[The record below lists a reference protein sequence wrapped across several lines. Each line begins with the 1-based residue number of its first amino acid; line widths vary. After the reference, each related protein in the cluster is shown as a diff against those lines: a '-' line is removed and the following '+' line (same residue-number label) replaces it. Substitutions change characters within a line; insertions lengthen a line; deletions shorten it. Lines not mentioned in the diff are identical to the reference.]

1 MKRGRRFA
9 MGMVLLAVGM
19 RAAEVYTLGPNDQVV
34 IRALDIEEFPRDPIR
49 IDGRGEIRLP
59 LLGRIR
65 AGGKTVDQLEAEIA
79 LALRAY
85 LFDPQVTVSVS
96 EFRSRPVS
104 IFGAVG
110 RPGVLQLRGPKTL
123 WEVLSDAGG
132 LKADAGNTIRI
143 TRRLEYGAI
152 PLSGAHVDETGKYS
166 VADVDVQSVMDMTN
180 PDENIQLLDNDVV
193 SVSRADIV
201 YVVGHV
207 HRAGGFVTNG
217 TISLLE
223 ALALAGGFQPHA
235 APSKARVLRVQDGG
249 GSRRQIPV
257 DLKRALRG
265 ESEDIRLQPQDILF
279 VPNDAWKDFGI
290 RLATTAAAAATG
302 AGIYRGLR
310 VY

>member
-1 MKRGRRFA
+1 MKRAGRFV
-9 MGMVLLAVGM
+9 MGMALLAAGM
-19 RAAEVYTLGPNDQVV
+19 RAAEVYTLGPDDQVV

-49 IDGRGEIRLP
+49 IDGRGEISLP

-104 IFGAVG
+104 VFGAVG

-143 TRRLEYGAI
+143 ARRLEYGAI
-152 PLSGAHVDETGKYS
+152 PLPGAHVDETGKYS
-166 VADVDVQSVMDMTN
+166 VAEVDVRSVMDMTN
-180 PDENIQLLDNDVV
+180 PEENIQLLDNDVV

-217 TISLLE
+217 SISLLE
-223 ALALAGGFQPHA
+223 ALALAGGFLPHA
-235 APSKARVLRVQDGG
+235 APGKARVLRVQDGG

-265 ESEDIRLQPQDILF
+265 ESEDIRLEPQDILF

-290 RLATTAAAAATG
+290 KLATTAAAAATG